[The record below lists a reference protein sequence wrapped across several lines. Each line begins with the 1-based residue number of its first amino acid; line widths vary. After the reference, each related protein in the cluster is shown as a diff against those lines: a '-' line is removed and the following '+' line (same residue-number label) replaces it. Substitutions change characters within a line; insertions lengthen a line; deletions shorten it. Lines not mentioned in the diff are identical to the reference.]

1 MFIESES
8 EITKLLTFILSKSE
22 LPRSGDGNSE
32 AQGVVYAKGWE
43 LKGSRRR
50 MNRIWLFARN
60 YQGPVTGS
68 EEILETPPPHSHPQ
82 LLKSRT
88 F

>member
-50 MNRIWLFARN
+50 MNRI
-60 YQGPVTGS
+60 
-68 EEILETPPPHSHPQ
+68 
-82 LLKSRT
+82 
-88 F
+88 